1 MTLQSHLLALRASL
15 AADGGRGMSPFVGI
29 QVDGEALRVRRGIT
43 VAAALLS
50 AGRWDFRR
58 SVTGEP
64 RGPVCGMGVC
74 FECRVTIDG
83 VPERRACLEPVVE
96 GMEVTTGA

>member
-1 MTLQSHLLALRASL
+1 M
-15 AADGGRGMSPFVGI
+15 AAMRSNPKLTI
-29 QVDGEALRVRRGIT
+29 IVDDKPVSVVSGTT
-43 VAAALLS
+43 VASALFNIGVH
-50 AGRWDFRR
+50 AFRT

-83 VPERRACLEPVVE
+83 RPHQRSCLIAVTD
-96 GMEVTTGA
+96 GMQVRTAVAP

>member
-1 MTLQSHLLALRASL
+1 MATTRVSQLVEIR
-15 AADGGRGMSPFVGI
+15 
-29 QVDGEALRVRRGIT
+29 VDGESLRVRRGIT
-43 VAAALLS
+43 LAAALLT
-50 AGRWDFRR
+50 AGRWSFRR

-83 VPERRACLEPVVE
+83 VRERRACLEGVVE
-96 GMEVTTGA
+96 GMEVTTDA

>member
-1 MTLQSHLLALRASL
+1 MAHLIA
-15 AADGGRGMSPFVGI
+15 I
-29 QVDGEALRVRRGIT
+29 QVNGAPVRVRSGQT
-43 VAAALLS
+43 LAAALIS
-50 AGRWDFRR
+50 AGRWQLRR

-96 GMEVTTGA
+96 GMEVSTGA

>member
-1 MTLQSHLLALRASL
+1 MSTL
-15 AADGGRGMSPFVGI
+15 VGI
-29 QVDGEALRVRRGIT
+29 LVNGEALRVRGGVT

-50 AGRWDFRR
+50 AGHWRFRR
-58 SVTGEP
+58 SVTGEA

-83 VPERRACLEPVVE
+83 RPQTRSCTTLCAE
-96 GMEVTTGA
+96 GMKVHTDDLRRVRF

>member
-1 MTLQSHLLALRASL
+1 MSERADKLRAPS
-15 AADGGRGMSPFVGI
+15 AKAGGRRTSQLLGI
-29 QVDGEALRVRRGIT
+29 TVDGEPLRVRPGIT
-43 VAAALLS
+43 LAAALLS
-50 AGRWDFRR
+50 AGRWAFRR

-96 GMEVTTGA
+96 GMEVSTGA